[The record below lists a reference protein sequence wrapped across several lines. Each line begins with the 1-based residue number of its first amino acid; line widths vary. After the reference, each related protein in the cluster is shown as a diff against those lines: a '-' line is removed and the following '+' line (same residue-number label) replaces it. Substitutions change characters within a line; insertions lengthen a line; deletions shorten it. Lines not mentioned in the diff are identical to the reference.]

1 MAIATLRPFPAT
13 TTESPLTLTP
23 TLVVIPLEEMTSARP
38 GLSSGVVVV
47 PLSMGAAVGVTGDED
62 GEVIEEKVGSSELA
76 ATVNV

>member
-1 MAIATLRPFPAT
+1 
-13 TTESPLTLTP
+13 
-23 TLVVIPLEEMTSARP
+23 LVVIPLEEMTSARP